1 MERPHEEAI
10 RIDSIDYVVLM
21 HTYVTNIQHNHH
33 HFYFLGED
41 DSPEVLMEQ
50 IEIENGAGSV
60 NLECVFEYDEEY
72 CQARLNQERM

>member
-1 MERPHEEAI
+1 MKKLFALTALVML
-10 RIDSIDYVVLM
+10 SSC
-21 HTYVTNIQHNHH
+21 TYVYNIQHNQH